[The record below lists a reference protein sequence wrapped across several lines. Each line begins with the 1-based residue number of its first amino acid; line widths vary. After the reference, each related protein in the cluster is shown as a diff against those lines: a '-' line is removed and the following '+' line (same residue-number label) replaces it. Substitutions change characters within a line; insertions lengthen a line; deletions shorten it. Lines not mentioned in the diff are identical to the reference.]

1 MIEYKRISMERLN
14 AELFSGFSRRQ
25 EVTKCWRR
33 EGGRWVVKDI
43 AFVDDWDSGDHERV
57 LRQLEGVL
65 QRGGAVWGAF
75 DGDTLKGFASVNG
88 GLIGS
93 RKQYAVLEELHV
105 SEDRRRQ
112 GIGRELFGLA
122 ADSARELGAEKL
134 YISTMSAVES
144 QAFYVGV
151 GCAEAL
157 EPDPGHMEKEPCDV
171 QREYTL

>member
-93 RKQYAVLEELHV
+93 RKQYAVLRPWSRTRGIWRRSPAMCRGSIHYECIKVVQLNELLLCTIT
-105 SEDRRRQ
+105 R
-112 GIGRELFGLA
+112 
-122 ADSARELGAEKL
+122 
-134 YISTMSAVES
+134 
-144 QAFYVGV
+144 
-151 GCAEAL
+151 
-157 EPDPGHMEKEPCDV
+157 
-171 QREYTL
+171 